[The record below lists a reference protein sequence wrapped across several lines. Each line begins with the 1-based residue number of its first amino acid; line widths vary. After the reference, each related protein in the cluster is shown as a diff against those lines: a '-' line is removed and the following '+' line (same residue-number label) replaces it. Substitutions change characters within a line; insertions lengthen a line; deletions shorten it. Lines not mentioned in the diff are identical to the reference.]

1 MNLPDTGQMG
11 GSVYI
16 MSDLH
21 FGDTD
26 CKYVDPDWITPEE
39 QLRIIDEVAGKN
51 DCFIYLGDV
60 SEQA

>member
-1 MNLPDTGQMG
+1 MNLSDTGQMG

-26 CKYVDPDWITPEE
+26 CKYVDPDWITLEE
-39 QLRIIDEVAGKN
+39 QLRII
-51 DCFIYLGDV
+51 
-60 SEQA
+60 